1 MTKNIRKKKIKIK
14 SKINQ
19 KLDKINIY
27 KHKLL
32 NAIVLYI
39 LSKNKIFKTTSKK
52 NNVKLII
59 NIYTSLFI
67 LLYLLAFI
75 NEMLFL
81 IFF

>member
-59 NIYTSLFI
+59 NKFNC
-67 LLYLLAFI
+67 F
-75 NEMLFL
+75 EKK
-81 IFF
+81 

>member
-59 NIYTSLFI
+59 IKFNCF
-67 LLYLLAFI
+67 
-75 NEMLFL
+75 EKK
-81 IFF
+81 